1 MEKCQNKAN
10 FPAWFK
16 YGSQQFLHDLQVI
29 AYWLFCPLLY
39 SAFICEICGPEQHS
53 DFLSADFADE
63 RRWRESQ
70 RRSVAWFDWRIQ
82 QSLRSRSVGAPPSAG
97 LRTPSRPNQTRDH

>member
-1 MEKCQNKAN
+1 VELASGEPAARHVATSGRAGPPERGGRGQDPRRTSECEERELAIMEKCQNKAN

-39 SAFICEICGPEQHS
+39 SAFICEICGPEFGTS
-53 DFLSADFADE
+53 SP
-63 RRWRESQ
+63 
-70 RRSVAWFDWRIQ
+70 I
-82 QSLRSRSVGAPPSAG
+82 G
-97 LRTPSRPNQTRDH
+97 